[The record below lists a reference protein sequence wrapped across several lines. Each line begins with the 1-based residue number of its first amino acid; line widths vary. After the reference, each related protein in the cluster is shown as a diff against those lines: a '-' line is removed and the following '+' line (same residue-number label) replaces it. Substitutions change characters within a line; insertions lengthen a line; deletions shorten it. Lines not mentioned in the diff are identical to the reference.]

1 MNPLFLMR
9 ALGWLRSAW
18 SALMG
23 LVIRYPWQCAC
34 AGLLLACAWLWHGK
48 MDAISGRMADRAA
61 YIKAQTDAKALADA
75 RTAKLESNLAQF
87 SGVTNHDYED
97 GLADGRNQLATYF
110 DGRLRVNAKGSTG
123 GTISPSKDNPA
134 SISGTSAPPAT
145 VAFTQEQLDG
155 WETDYQYGLKCRE
168 FARGIADRFNGKP

>member
-1 MNPLFLMR
+1 MNPLFIMR
-9 ALGWLRSAW
+9 ALGWLGSAW
-18 SALMG
+18 TALAG
-23 LVIRYPWQCAC
+23 LVVRYPWQCAC

-48 MDAISGRMADRAA
+48 VDAVRGRMTDRAA
-61 YIKAQTDAKALADA
+61 YVKAQFDAKALADKQ
-75 RTAKLESNLAQF
+75 RAKLVADLANF

-110 DGRLRVNAKGSTG
+110 NGRLRVNAQSSASGAST
-123 GTISPSKDNPA
+123 PSKDNSSP
-134 SISGTSAPPAT
+134 ISGTGTTTAA

-168 FARGIADRFNGKP
+168 LVRGIADRFNGKP